1 MTTIDQ
7 ITASMGV
14 YVPNVVAALIILVV
28 GWILALLISS
38 LVRRALQRT
47 TWDEKFADKV
57 FRDRTKR
64 VESDKWISKI
74 VYYLLLLIVFIAFL
88 QALSLTMVA
97 TPLNEFLNVIFIWA
111 PRLFGAL
118 ILVIIAWVVAY
129 VARRIV
135 LSALESTGVDERL
148 GGKADLKETE
158 VPVSHT
164 VAEAVYWLVWLL
176 FLPMILDALGL
187 GGLLAPVQLMIAE
200 LLSFLPNLLAAV
212 IILVVGWFIARI
224 LQRIVTNLLRALGAE
239 SFSERVGLSKVLGN
253 QGLSGLI
260 GLIVYV
266 LVLIPVLLAA
276 LQALALESITA
287 PVSNMLNQIL
297 SALPALFA
305 AALVLAI
312 AYVVGRVV
320 ADLVANLL
328 TAMGFN
334 SILGRLGL
342 EVEPTTG
349 QKTPSQMV
357 GMVVLAAIILFA
369 LIEAAR
375 ILNFVLLAD
384 LITDFVIF
392 GGRVVL
398 GLIVFAIGI
407 YLGNLAYNA
416 VISSGVSHAI
426 ILAQA
431 ARIAI
436 LVFAGAMGLRQMGIA
451 NDIINLA
458 FGLLLGAIAVA
469 VALAFGLGGR
479 EAASRE
485 IDNWLE
491 SMRYEKP

>member
-1 MTTIDQ
+1 
-7 ITASMGV
+7 
-14 YVPNVVAALIILVV
+14 
-28 GWILALLISS
+28 
-38 LVRRALQRT
+38 
-47 TWDEKFADKV
+47 
-57 FRDRTKR
+57 
-64 VESDKWISKI
+64 
-74 VYYLLLLIVFIAFL
+74 
-88 QALSLTMVA
+88 
-97 TPLNEFLNVIFIWA
+97 
-111 PRLFGAL
+111 
-118 ILVIIAWVVAY
+118 
-129 VARRIV
+129 
-135 LSALESTGVDERL
+135 
-148 GGKADLKETE
+148 
-158 VPVSHT
+158 
-164 VAEAVYWLVWLL
+164 
-176 FLPMILDALGL
+176 
-187 GGLLAPVQLMIAE
+187 MIAE

-239 SFSERVGLSKVLGN
+239 SFSERVGLSKVLGS

-260 GLIVYV
+260 GLIVYI

-276 LQALALESITA
+276 LQALALDAITA
-287 PVSNMLNQIL
+287 PVSNMLSQIL
-297 SALPALFA
+297 NALPALFA

-320 ADLVANLL
+320 ADLVVNLL

-334 SILGRLGL
+334 SILGTLGL
-342 EVEPTTG
+342 EIEPTSS
-349 QKTPSQMV
+349 KRTPSQMV
-357 GMVVLAAIILFA
+357 GLLVLAAIMLFA

-384 LITDFVIF
+384 LITNFVIF

-416 VISSGVSHAI
+416 VISSGVSHAKM
-426 ILAQA
+426 LAQA

-451 NDIINLA
+451 NEIINLA

-491 SMRYEKP
+491 SMKYEKP